1 MPLILTKDIFCDEDG
16 TREFNKSLVCPAC
29 KYTDQESGFLIG
41 ILFRCVLDQNF
52 LIFMICFFSLLG
64 ETNLSAKFDV
74 IRVDLQASEQFKSV
88 TSFSFRC

>member
-29 KYTDQESGFLIG
+29 KYTDQESAFLIG
-41 ILFRCVLDQNF
+41 IHFRCFLDQNF
-52 LIFMICFFSLLG
+52 LFIIRFFSLLG